1 MKKLI
6 ALQIILSIT
15 SFGYANTADTDFGG
29 TITMWPKNPGLFVFI
44 NCQKAINEK
53 VIFRPVEMIKD
64 DFNVNIQSQSGNE
77 KEFDLKRIPAE
88 LKGLGA
94 NGGIYF
100 INDPSL
106 PISLAAAEDGWGVL
120 NVAPIISDSPDSE
133 KLNKRLQKLIN
144 RLFAN
149 IHGIADPIMMP
160 ACVTK
165 PAIGLA
171 GIDALIC
178 TTFSPE
184 ANSKIT
190 AYLHKAGYKQ
200 RKVGTY
206 YDACEEGWAPPPTN
220 EVQKKIWDKVH
231 KLPTKPLVILPES
244 KRKSR

>member
-6 ALQIILSIT
+6 AFQVILSFT
-15 SFGYANTADTDFGG
+15 SLIYANTTDTEFGG
-29 TITMWPKNPGLFVFI
+29 TITMWPKNPGLFVFV
-44 NCQKAINEK
+44 NCQKSIDAKFISK
-53 VIFRPVEMIKD
+53 PVELIKD
-64 DFNVNIQSQSGNE
+64 DFNVNIRFQNGNDT
-77 KEFDLKRIPAE
+77 EFDLKRIPAE
-88 LKGLGA
+88 LKGFGA
-94 NGGIYF
+94 KGGIYF

-106 PISLAAAEDGWGVL
+106 PLSLAAAEDGWGVL
-120 NVAPIISDSPDSE
+120 NIAPIMADSPDPV

-165 PAIGLA
+165 PAVGLA

-200 RKVGTY
+200 CRVGTY
-206 YDACEEGWAPPPTN
+206 YDACEEGWAPAPTN
-220 EVQKKIWDKVH
+220 DVQKKIWNKVH
-231 KLPTKPLVILPES
+231 KLPTKPLVIMPES
-244 KRKSR
+244 KRKSK